1 MNLFFFILLRISLAE
16 KKSVC
21 KEKLGENW
29 LSIKDYRSGVE
40 NEKCILIE
48 SGLGSFRD
56 VRKILF
62 NKITYIHIRYFYD
75 LKLKS

>member
-16 KKSVC
+16 KISVC
-21 KEKLGENW
+21 KEKFGENW

-40 NEKCILIE
+40 NEKCILFE
-48 SGLGSFRD
+48 SGFGTFRE
-56 VRKILF
+56 VRQIF
-62 NKITYIHIRYFYD
+62 SQTIYGD